1 MAEAELRIER
11 LDDSAAALDRFI
23 RVPFALYGD
32 DPHWVPPLIV
42 ERREHLNPRANPYFD
57 HAEVAYWLALRGGQ
71 AVGRISAQVDQVY
84 LDRHGDAC
92 GHFGFIEGIDDGAVF
107 KGLFAAAEGWLRE
120 RGMVRA
126 RGPFSLSINDESGLL
141 VHGHDSPP
149 SMMMGH
155 APPYYATRIEA
166 EGYGKAMDLYAYRYD
181 AWQTFPSGPAAIVKR
196 ATRNAPIKLRRLNKA
211 NYQADLDIILDIF
224 NDAWSDNWG
233 FVPFTP
239 AEIRH
244 VAKSMKP
251 LIRER
256 LVSII
261 ELDGAPAAM
270 AVSLPNLNE
279 AIADL
284 DGSLLPFGWAK
295 LLWRLKIGPMRSARV
310 LLMGVRKQYHNSA
323 LGMALAFTAIG
334 AIYSEL
340 TDSGFEY
347 AELSWVLEN
356 NHTMRKMIEACDA
369 RHYKTYRV
377 FEKALV

>member
-1 MAEAELRIER
+1 MAVTDLCIER
-11 LDDSAAALDRFI
+11 LDHSAAAIDRFI

-32 DPHWVPPLIV
+32 DPHWVAPLIL
-42 ERREHLNPRANPYFD
+42 ERRDHLNPRANPYFD
-57 HAEVAYWLALRGGQ
+57 HAEVAYWLALRGSR

-92 GHFGFIEGIDDGAVF
+92 GHFGFVEGIDDGEVF

-224 NDAWSDNWG
+224 HDAWSDNWG

-295 LLWRLKIGPMRSARV
+295 LLWRLKIGRMRSARV
-310 LLMGVRKQYHNSA
+310 LLMGVRRQYHNSA
-323 LGMALAFTAIG
+323 LGTALAFTAVG

-340 TDSGFEY
+340 SDSGFEY

-356 NHTMRKMIEACDA
+356 NHAMRKMIEACDA
-369 RHYKTYRV
+369 RHYKTYRI

>member
-1 MAEAELRIER
+1 MAETDLCIEH
-11 LDDSAAALDRFI
+11 LDHSAAAIDRFI

-32 DPHWVPPLIV
+32 DPHWVAPLIL
-42 ERREHLNPRANPYFD
+42 ERREHLNPRANPSFD
-57 HAEVAYWLALRGGQ
+57 HAEVDYWLALRGGR
-71 AVGRISAQVDQVY
+71 AVGRISAQVDQAY
-84 LDRHGDAC
+84 LMRHGDAC
-92 GHFGFIEGIDDGAVF
+92 GHFGFIEAVDDGAVF

-141 VHGHDSPP
+141 VHGHDCPP

-155 APPYYATRIEA
+155 APPFYAAHMEA
-166 EGYGKAMDLYAYRYD
+166 GGYGKAMDLYAYRYD
-181 AWQTFPSGPAAIVKR
+181 AHQTFPSGPAAIVKR
-196 ATRNAPIKLRRLNKA
+196 AARNAPIKLRHLNKA

-261 ELDGAPAAM
+261 ELDGTPAAM

-284 DGSLLPFGWAK
+284 HGSLLPFGWAK
-295 LLWRLKIGPMRSARV
+295 LLWRLKIGRMRSARV
-310 LLMGVRKQYHNSA
+310 LLMGVRRQYHNSA
-323 LGMALAFTAIG
+323 LGTALAFTAIG

-356 NHTMRKMIEACDA
+356 NHTMRKIIEACGA
-369 RHYKTYRV
+369 RHYKTYRI

>member
-1 MAEAELRIER
+1 MAETDLRIER
-11 LDDSAAALDRFI
+11 LDHSAAAIDRFI
-23 RVPFALYGD
+23 RVPFALYAD
-32 DPHWVPPLIV
+32 DPHWVPPLML
-42 ERREHLNPRANPYFD
+42 ERRDHLNARLNPYFD
-57 HAEVAYWLALRGGQ
+57 HAEVAYWLALRGGR
-71 AVGRISAQVDQVY
+71 AVGRISAQVDQAY
-84 LDRHGDAC
+84 LARHGDAC
-92 GHFGFIEGIDDGAVF
+92 GHFGFIEGVDDGAVF
-107 KGLFAAAEGWLRE
+107 EGLFGAAENWLRE
-120 RGMVRA
+120 RGMVLA
-126 RGPFSLSINDESGLL
+126 RGPFSLSINDETGLL
-141 VHGHDSPP
+141 VDGHDSPP

-155 APPYYATRIEA
+155 APPYYAARLEA
-166 EGYGKAMDLYAYRYD
+166 CGYGKAMDLYAYRYD
-181 AWQTFPSGPAAIVKR
+181 AHQTFPSGPAAIVKR
-196 ATRNAPIKLRRLNKA
+196 AARNAALKPRRLDKT
-211 NYQADLDIILDIF
+211 NYEADLDIILDIF

-261 ELDGAPAAM
+261 EIDGVPAAM

-295 LLWRLKIGPMRSARV
+295 LLWRLKIGRMRSARV
-310 LLMGVRKQYHNSA
+310 LLMGVRRRYHNSV
-323 LGMALAFTAIG
+323 LGTALAFTAVG
-334 AIYSEL
+334 AIYREL
-340 TDSGFEY
+340 SDSGFDY

-369 RHYKTYRV
+369 RHYKTYRI
-377 FEKALV
+377 FEKSLR